1 MVVMLIIINVASL
14 AISRTKA
21 VFQGLTA
28 FRVSV
33 EIVELISLA
42 KAALFRGFP
51 FPGAAAFA
59 FGGGDL
65 DDGPVVLR
73 VSLNPHDPTGFVVC
87 QGFVADG
94 ASAGDRAALSVLGAA
109 LEDALLLGHGYDLHD
124 SRLAV
129 ASITGHGLLRSFQPL
144 GPSRAAFGG
153 GAYVFLCLLGDVH

>member
-1 MVVMLIIINVASL
+1 MVLILGPGTPYDPDGGDSMVVMLIVINVASL

-59 FGGGDL
+59 FGGEGSL
-65 DDGPVVLR
+65 LACDGRNL
-73 VSLNPHDPTGFVVC
+73 
-87 QGFVADG
+87 
-94 ASAGDRAALSVLGAA
+94 
-109 LEDALLLGHGYDLHD
+109 
-124 SRLAV
+124 
-129 ASITGHGLLRSFQPL
+129 
-144 GPSRAAFGG
+144 
-153 GAYVFLCLLGDVH
+153 